1 MLIRSTLTVP
11 AIWTHAIDNM
21 DLSKRGILFIENVG
35 NLVCPAEFSIGEHV
49 MMLISTIT
57 EGSDKP
63 YKYPLAF
70 EKADIIVLNKVD
82 LMPYLDFDEEFYM
95 KGVRAL
101 NKDVPVFKVSSKT
114 GEGYKEVAEWLA
126 KRASELEMK
135 EHHHEGEHHHHHG

>member
-1 MLIRSTLTVP
+1 
-11 AIWTHAIDNM
+11 
-21 DLSKRGILFIENVG
+21 
-35 NLVCPAEFSIGEHV
+35 

-126 KRASELEMK
+126 KRAGELEIK